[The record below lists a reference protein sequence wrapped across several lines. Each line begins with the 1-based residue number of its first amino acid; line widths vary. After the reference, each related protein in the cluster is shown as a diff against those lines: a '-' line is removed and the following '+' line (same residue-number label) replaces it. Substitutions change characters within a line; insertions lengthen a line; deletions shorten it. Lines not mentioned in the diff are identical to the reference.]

1 MTTKRR
7 DNGKEST
14 EFGMWLRLQDDIC
27 SSQGYVATDIDY
39 VWKNIYTG
47 YWIIIEEKRF
57 AKELGYLNNPRPF
70 QQNLLQKLNNILIE
84 SDELFNGIWI
94 LKFERTNPD
103 DGKIFIKYINKE
115 KYTEITKQQLIEFLQ
130 FKYTENMKKFLSSQ
144 KEHSTVLF

>member
-1 MTTKRR
+1 MK
-7 DNGKEST
+7 NIFKG
-14 EFGMWLRLQDDIC
+14 IC
-27 SSQGYVATDIDY
+27 SSQDY
-39 VWKNIYTG
+39 VWKNIHTG

-57 AKELGYLNNPRPF
+57 SKENGNLNNPRPF
-70 QQNLLQKLNNILIE
+70 QENLLQNINNILIE
-84 SDELFNGIWI
+84 CDELFNGIWI

-130 FKYTENMKKFLSSQ
+130 FKYTENMKKFLLSQ